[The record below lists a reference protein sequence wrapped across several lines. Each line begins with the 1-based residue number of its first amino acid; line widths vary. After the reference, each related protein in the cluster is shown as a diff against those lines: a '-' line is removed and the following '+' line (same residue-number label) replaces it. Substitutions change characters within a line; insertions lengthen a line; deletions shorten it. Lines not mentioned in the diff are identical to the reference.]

1 MKILI
6 ILGVIFAVFLIG
18 TSLALRYVKNLLGIS
33 IKRFNQDDKFRNSRS
48 VDSNVIYQK
57 DDVVVMKGDAKNK
70 H

>member
-1 MKILI
+1 M
-6 ILGVIFAVFLIG
+6 GVIFAVFLIG

-33 IKRFNQDDKFRNSRS
+33 INRFNQDEKFRNSRS

-57 DDVVVMKGDAKNK
+57 DDVVVMKGDAKDK

>member
-33 IKRFNQDDKFRNSRS
+33 IKRFNQDEKIRNSRS

-57 DDVVVMKGDAKNK
+57 DDVVVMKGDAKDK

>member
-1 MKILI
+1 M
-6 ILGVIFAVFLIG
+6 GVIFAVFLIG

-33 IKRFNQDDKFRNSRS
+33 IKRFNQDEKIRNSRS

-57 DDVVVMKGDAKNK
+57 DDVVVMKGDAKDK